1 MALALVL
8 GSVTAAPV
16 TAGPLIVGN
25 NGSGALNQPIQT
37 YDLATGAVVSSFT
50 PDGAASA
57 SGHGL
62 AVAGNTVFYTETS
75 GSNGLGA
82 SDGIHVAPY
91 NGGAGGHDT
100 ALLPNPRPGTGI
112 SNLKIHDGILYAMAG
127 KFFASP
133 IVYELN
139 PSNGAVITSVSI
151 QAPASLQSD
160 GFVVLPN
167 GNFLIN
173 DADATTT
180 YREYSSVTG
189 APTGFAI
196 TVPGNPFGT
205 TGVDTDGQH
214 LFFATYSS
222 GFNLSGFTETDLN
235 GNLVAFIAYHGPT
248 NTTLEDIS
256 LIQAAV
262 PEPSPLILLGIGAVG
277 WASYAWRRQ
286 RNTGRIMRGGR

>member
-1 MALALVL
+1 MARIHLRWAALL
-8 GSVTAAPV
+8 LLLWSVNVTPV

-25 NGSGALNQPIQT
+25 NGSGVLDQPIQT
-37 YDLATGAVVSSFT
+37 IDFATGNVVNSFIPT
-50 PDGAASA
+50 GAAAA

-62 AVAGNTVFYTETS
+62 AVAGNTVYYTET
-75 GSNGLGA
+75 GNGGLGA
-82 SDGIHVAPY
+82 SDGIHVAPF
-91 NGGAGGHDT
+91 NGGAGGADT

-112 SNLKIHDGILYAMAG
+112 SNLKIANGILFAMAG

-139 PSNGAVITSVSI
+139 PINGAVISSVAI
-151 QAPASLQSD
+151 AGPASLQSD

-189 APTGFAI
+189 ALTGFSI
-196 TVPGNPFGT
+196 TVPGNPFAT

-214 LFFATYSS
+214 LFFATYST
-222 GFNLSGFTETDLN
+222 GPNFTGFTETDLQ
-235 GNLVAFIAYHGPT
+235 GNLIAFSTYNP
-248 NTTLEDIS
+248 
-256 LIQAAV
+256 V
-262 PEPSPLILLGIGAVG
+262 FP
-277 WASYAWRRQ
+277 R
-286 RNTGRIMRGGR
+286 